1 MRCNVF
7 APRTIISLI
16 FCLSIISENS
26 KKKNNILILST
37 SKKDFDAKLIKLLL
51 PYLKIF
57 FFKIFFLKETL
68 NQLGYCS
75 SDIYNKNFITRLF
88 YLHRRVSFLQQNK
101 TLRTIS
107 EYDIE
112 NFYGGGNLLE
122 EVFYLLLKKK
132 PNFFYVEHGIGN
144 IISFI
149 KFEKLFI
156 FKKIYFNILRSLFYF
171 KVINYFPVIYSGY
184 MGVLNQIL
192 TKKIYI
198 NKVKVPSLLLK
209 NIFKVIKDLSKIC
222 TPFINKK
229 IKNTKYIFLRLENLD
244 LKENNRDFNLLL
256 NKTIK
261 LIEKDET
268 ILMKLHPHDVNNYKT
283 INFLKNFYRVRNI
296 KFILI
301 KDKCLSKVPAE
312 ILIFQLKIKKVIS
325 LVSAVPLF
333 SSCLF
338 KNVQNYMFLDYSL
351 KYPIASLPEL
361 DSANKF
367 LYKNFR
373 RINFI

>member
-16 FCLSIISENS
+16 FCLSIINENS

-37 SKKDFDAKLIKLLL
+37 SKKDFDAKIIKLLL

-88 YLHRRVSFLQQNK
+88 YLHKRVSFLQQNK

-156 FKKIYFNILRSLFYF
+156 FKKIYFNILRCLFYF

-198 NKVKVPSLLLK
+198 NRVKVPSLLLK
-209 NIFKVIKDLSKIC
+209 NVFRVIKDLSKIC

-244 LKENNRDFNLLL
+244 LKENNRDFNILL

-301 KDKCLSKVPAE
+301 KDKFLSKVPAE

-338 KNVQNYMFLDYSL
+338 KNVKNYMFLDYSL
-351 KYPIASLPEL
+351 EYPIASLPEL